1 MVKISE
7 TVVNSVVS
15 KSKNS
20 GSNCSSSDH
29 SPRGST
35 STKNRH
41 DSKEDFQPGIC
52 TILDTKKYVNNAR
65 KSQLLHDENQS
76 WIVAHFLAHQEPIYA
91 LEFNQSGRILVSADC
106 LGQYFNVFQINTNS
120 YKCTRTVVKHL
131 YSLYRGDTTS
141 KVTNMCFSN
150 DSRWLAIGTKRGTT
164 HIFPLNCYG
173 GVVNAR
179 THSKP
184 HIVNRTAKHQ
194 RTAGFIENDEGNYY
208 LKHIATQAANIDET
222 FFFC

>member
-20 GSNCSSSDH
+20 SSNCSSSDH

-41 DSKEDFQPGIC
+41 DSKEEFQPGIC

-65 KSQLLHDENQS
+65 KSQQLHDENQS
-76 WIVAHFLAHQEPIYA
+76 WIVGHFLAHQEPIYA
-91 LEFNQSGRILVSADC
+91 LEFNQTGRLLVSADC
-106 LGQYFNVFQINTNS
+106 LGQYFNVFQVNTNS
-120 YKCTRTVVKHL
+120 YKCTRTVIKHL

-164 HIFPLNCYG
+164 HIFPLNSYG

-194 RTAGFIENDEGNYY
+194 RTAGFIETDDG
-208 LKHIATQAANIDET
+208 KI
-222 FFFC
+222 